1 MINFIIGGKN
11 KMSQKE
17 TSPWALE
24 ETSLFLPQKNF
35 TKEANMNDPLIYQKA
50 KEDPQRFWASLAEQ
64 ELKWEKKWSK
74 ILEWDPPFAKW
85 FVGGKLNA
93 SVNCLDR
100 HLDTPRK
107 NKVALFWEGENGER
121 STFTYYQLYENVCRL
136 ANVLKDLGIKKGD
149 RVAIYLPMIPE
160 AVIAM
165 LACARIGAPHNVVF
179 GGFSAEALRER
190 INDAGA
196 RLLITADGSYRRGK
210 VIPLKENADE
220 ALEETPTIEKTI
232 VVRRT
237 NEKINMVGGR
247 DFYYDELVAKAKP
260 TCEAEIMDAEDM
272 LFLLYTSG
280 TTGKPKGIVHTT
292 GGYLLQT
299 HVTSKW
305 VFDLKDTDIYW
316 CTADIGWITGHSYIV
331 YGPLS
336 VGATEVIYEGAPDYP
351 DKDRWWDIIER
362 YRVSILYTAP
372 TSIRTC
378 MRWGEEYPKR
388 HDLSS
393 LRLLG
398 SVGEPINPEAWLWYY
413 RVIGRE
419 KCPISDTWW
428 QTETGGHMI
437 TPLPALTTLKPGSAT
452 FPFPGIDA
460 DVVDDEGQS
469 ITEKEGYLV
478 IKSPWPGMLRT
489 IYGDEERYKRTYWSK
504 YNNKMYFSG
513 DGARRDADGY
523 IWVLGRVDDVI
534 NVSGHRLSTME
545 IESVLVSHTSV
556 AEAAVIGRSHEIKG
570 QALTAFIT
578 LKDTVNPSYE
588 LAEEL
593 KQYVA
598 KKLGGFA
605 RPEDVIFAKELPK
618 TRSGKILRRLLRD
631 IAEKRALGDTTTLA
645 DEAVVVELQKGLNN
659 KE

>member
-1 MINFIIGGKN
+1 
-11 KMSQKE
+11 MSQKE

-74 ILEWDPPFAKW
+74 ILEWEPPFAKW
-85 FVGGKLNA
+85 FIGGKLNA

-100 HLDTPRK
+100 HLDTPRR
-107 NKVALFWEGENGER
+107 NKVALFWEGENGEK
-121 STFTYYQLYENVCRL
+121 STLTYYQLYENVCRL

-210 VIPLKENADE
+210 VIPLKENTDE

-372 TSIRTC
+372 TSIRAC

-556 AEAAVIGRSHEIKG
+556 AEAAVIGRSHKIKG

-598 KKLGGFA
+598 KKLGNFA
-605 RPEDVIFAKELPK
+605 KPEDLIFAKELPK

-645 DEAVVVELQKGLNN
+645 DEAVVVELQKGLSN

>member
-1 MINFIIGGKN
+1 
-11 KMSQKE
+11 MSQKE

-24 ETSLFLPQKNF
+24 ETSLFLPPKNF
-35 TKEANMNDPLIYQKA
+35 TKEAYMNDPLIYQKA

-85 FVGGKLNA
+85 FIGGKLNA

-100 HLDTPRK
+100 HLDTPRR
-107 NKVALFWEGENGER
+107 NKVALFWEGENGEK
-121 STFTYYQLYENVCRL
+121 STLTYYQLYENVCRL

-372 TSIRTC
+372 TSIRAC

-545 IESVLVSHTSV
+545 IESVLISHTSV
-556 AEAAVIGRSHEIKG
+556 AEAAVIGRSHKIKG

>member
-1 MINFIIGGKN
+1 LGFRRNFPFSTPK
-11 KMSQKE
+11 K
-17 TSPWALE
+17 L
-24 ETSLFLPQKNF
+24 
-35 TKEANMNDPLIYQKA
+35 PLIYQKA
-50 KEDPQRFWASLAEQ
+50 KEDPQYFWASLAEQ

-85 FVGGKLNA
+85 FVNGKLNA

-107 NKVALFWEGENGER
+107 NKVALFWEGENGEK
-121 STFTYYQLYENVCRL
+121 STLTYYQLYENVCRL

-220 ALEETPTIEKTI
+220 ALEATPTIEKTI

-305 VFDLKDTDIYW
+305 VFDLKDTDIFW

-570 QALTAFIT
+570 QAITAFIT

>member
-1 MINFIIGGKN
+1 
-11 KMSQKE
+11 MSQKE
-17 TSPWALE
+17 TPTWSLE
-24 ETSLFLPQKNF
+24 ETPLFSPTPEFVQQ
-35 TKEANMNDPLIYQKA
+35 ANMNDPLIYQKA
-50 KEDPQRFWASLAEQ
+50 EENPESFWADLAER
-64 ELKWEKKWSK
+64 ELKWEKKWDK
-74 ILEWDPPFAKW
+74 TLEWNPPFAKW
-85 FVGGKLNA
+85 FINGKLNA

-100 HLDTPRK
+100 HLTTPRK
-107 NKVALFWEGENGER
+107 NKVALFWEGENGEKR
-121 STFTYYQLYENVCRL
+121 TFTYYQLYEDVCRL
-136 ANVLKDLGIKKGD
+136 ANVLKELGIKKGE

-179 GGFSAEALRER
+179 GGFSSEALRER

-196 RLLITADGSYRRGK
+196 KLLITADGSYRRGK
-210 VIPLKENADE
+210 IIPLKENADE
-220 ALEETPTIEKTI
+220 ALEEAPSIEKTI

-237 NEKINMVGGR
+237 NENIKMVEGR
-247 DFYYDELVAKAKP
+247 DFFYDELIAQAKRE
-260 TCEAEIMDAEDM
+260 CEPEIMDAEDM

-292 GGYLLQT
+292 GGYLLQAHLT
-299 HVTSKW
+299 TKW

-336 VGATEVIYEGAPDYP
+336 VGATEVLYEGAPDYP
-351 DKDRWWDIIER
+351 DKDRWWEIIEK
-362 YRVSILYTAP
+362 YNVSILYTAP
-372 TSIRTC
+372 TSVRSC
-378 MRWGEEYPKR
+378 MRWGEEYPKK

-413 RVIGRE
+413 HVIGQE
-419 KCPISDTWW
+419 KCPIVDTWW
-428 QTETGGHMI
+428 QTETGGHMV
-437 TPLPALTTLKPGSAT
+437 TPLPALTKLKPGSAT
-452 FPFPGIDA
+452 FPFPGIEA
-460 DVVDDEGQS
+460 DVVDDEGKS

-489 IYGDEERYKRTYWSK
+489 VYGDEERYKRTYWGK
-504 YNNKMYFSG
+504 FNNKMYFSG

-545 IESVLVSHTSV
+545 IESVLVSHATV

-570 QALTAFIT
+570 QAITAFVT
-578 LKDTVNPSYE
+578 LKDTVSPSLE

-593 KQYVA
+593 KQYIA

-605 RPEDVIFAKELPK
+605 RPEDIIFTKELPK

-645 DEAVVVELQKGLNN
+645 DETVVIELQKGL
-659 KE
+659 ETGD

>member
-1 MINFIIGGKN
+1 
-11 KMSQKE
+11 MSQKE

-24 ETSLFLPQKNF
+24 ETSLFLPPKNF
-35 TKEANMNDPLIYQKA
+35 TKEAYMNDPLIYQKA

-85 FVGGKLNA
+85 FIGGKLNA

-100 HLDTPRK
+100 HLDTPRR
-107 NKVALFWEGENGER
+107 NKVALFWEGENGEK
-121 STFTYYQLYENVCRL
+121 STLTYYQLYENVCRL

-210 VIPLKENADE
+210 VIPLKENTDE

-372 TSIRTC
+372 TSIRAC

-545 IESVLVSHTSV
+545 IESVLISHTSV
-556 AEAAVIGRSHEIKG
+556 AEAAVIGRSHKIKG

-598 KKLGGFA
+598 KKLGNFA
-605 RPEDVIFAKELPK
+605 KPEDLIFAKELPK

-645 DEAVVVELQKGLNN
+645 DEAVVVELQKGLSN

>member
-50 KEDPQRFWASLAEQ
+50 KEDPQYFWASLAEQ

-85 FVGGKLNA
+85 FVNGKLNA

-107 NKVALFWEGENGER
+107 NKVALFWEGENGEK
-121 STFTYYQLYENVCRL
+121 STLTYYQLYENVCRL

-305 VFDLKDTDIYW
+305 VFDLKDTDIFW

-372 TSIRTC
+372 TSIRAC

-478 IKSPWPGMLRT
+478 IKSSWPGMLRT

>member
-1 MINFIIGGKN
+1 
-11 KMSQKE
+11 MSQKE

-50 KEDPQRFWASLAEQ
+50 KEDPQYFWASLAEQ

-85 FVGGKLNA
+85 FVNGKLNA

-107 NKVALFWEGENGER
+107 NKVALFWEGENGEK
-121 STFTYYQLYENVCRL
+121 STLTYYQLYENVCRL

-305 VFDLKDTDIYW
+305 VFDLKDTDIFW

-372 TSIRTC
+372 TSIRAC

-478 IKSPWPGMLRT
+478 IKSSWPGMLRT

-570 QALTAFIT
+570 QAITAFIT

>member
-534 NVSGHRLSTME
+534 NVSGHRLSRP
-545 IESVLVSHTSV
+545 SFKYNGNRKRLGQPHFCC
-556 AEAAVIGRSHEIKG
+556 RSSCNR
-570 QALTAFIT
+570 T
-578 LKDTVNPSYE
+578 LP
-588 LAEEL
+588 
-593 KQYVA
+593 
-598 KKLGGFA
+598 
-605 RPEDVIFAKELPK
+605 
-618 TRSGKILRRLLRD
+618 
-631 IAEKRALGDTTTLA
+631 
-645 DEAVVVELQKGLNN
+645 
-659 KE
+659 

>member
-85 FVGGKLNA
+85 FIGGKLNA

-107 NKVALFWEGENGER
+107 NKVALFWEGENGEK
-121 STFTYYQLYENVCRL
+121 STLTYYQLYENVCRL

-220 ALEETPTIEKTI
+220 ALEETPTVEKTI

-237 NEKINMVGGR
+237 KEKINMVRGR
-247 DFYYDELVAKAKP
+247 DFYYDELVAKAEP

-372 TSIRTC
+372 TSIRAC